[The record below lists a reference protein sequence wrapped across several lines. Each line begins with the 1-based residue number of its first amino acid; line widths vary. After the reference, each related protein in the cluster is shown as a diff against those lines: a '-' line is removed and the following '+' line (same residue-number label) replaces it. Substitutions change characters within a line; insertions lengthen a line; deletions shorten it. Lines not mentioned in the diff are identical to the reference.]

1 MLKILEEEQT
11 PEQWKVAR
19 IFFLF
24 KKGEKEKTENY
35 CPLFQVYEKLL
46 LPL

>member
-24 KKGEKEKTENY
+24 KKGEKKNR
-35 CPLFQVYEKLL
+35 KLL
-46 LPL
+46 PSVPSV